1 MLALK
6 RNSAT
11 QGNTSSW
18 AVITSIASWHLGQPL
33 AGLGQNAILL
43 VLACGV
49 LLAQGCTTAP
59 PRHNPLPQELSS
71 QAQIPGIDGARYWGD
86 EPPPFADMVENA
98 SAAQLRERF
107 PALYKKPF
115 TALAISGGGSKG
127 AFTAGLINGWT
138 AAGTRPKFS
147 VVTGISTGAL
157 CAPFVF
163 LGSAYDA
170 KLKEVYTE
178 YSTKDMVIMRSKW
191 DTIRND
197 SAADTAPLR
206 KLIAKY
212 IDESVMQ
219 EIAAE
224 YRKGR
229 FLYIS
234 TTNLDAMR
242 PVVWNIGRIAASGAP
257 GALDL
262 IHDAM
267 LASASVPVAFPP
279 MMIEVEADG
288 QRYEEM
294 HVDGGITRQSF
305 LFSFGIDN
313 KELLGKLKAKGTK
326 AYIIRNSKLQPKWK
340 IIDRNIPAI
349 AGRSFDSLIRTQ
361 GIYDFYR
368 EYTGAMQYGLDFNL
382 VYIPNDFE
390 VESKEPFDLV
400 YMNKLYDLGYKMGRE
415 GVPWLKAPPGVKP
428 VSSR

>member
-1 MLALK
+1 
-6 RNSAT
+6 
-11 QGNTSSW
+11 
-18 AVITSIASWHLGQPL
+18 
-33 AGLGQNAILL
+33 
-43 VLACGV
+43 
-49 LLAQGCTTAP
+49 
-59 PRHNPLPQELSS
+59 
-71 QAQIPGIDGARYWGD
+71 
-86 EPPPFADMVENA
+86 MVENA

-267 LASASVPVAFPP
+267 LASACRL
-279 MMIEVEADG
+279 G
-288 QRYEEM
+288 
-294 HVDGGITRQSF
+294 
-305 LFSFGIDN
+305 LSFGCRMSRPSVRIESART
-313 KELLGKLKAKGTK
+313 KKSVCGWGTTSSQ
-326 AYIIRNSKLQPKWK
+326 ASVSPCTMAMSRAVWRPSE
-340 IIDRNIPAI
+340 PA
-349 AGRSFDSLIRTQ
+349 
-361 GIYDFYR
+361 
-368 EYTGAMQYGLDFNL
+368 AM
-382 VYIPNDFE
+382 
-390 VESKEPFDLV
+390 
-400 YMNKLYDLGYKMGRE
+400 
-415 GVPWLKAPPGVKP
+415 
-428 VSSR
+428 SSGT